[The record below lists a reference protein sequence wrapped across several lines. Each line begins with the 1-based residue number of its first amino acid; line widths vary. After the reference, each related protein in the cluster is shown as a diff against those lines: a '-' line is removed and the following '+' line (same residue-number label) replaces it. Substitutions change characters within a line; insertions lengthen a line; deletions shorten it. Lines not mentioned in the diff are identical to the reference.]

1 MIEIKNLNKNYKT
14 KKLIQDLSLTI
25 HKNQLTSLI
34 GPNGAGKS
42 TVLNMAGRLLPYDS
56 GQILIDGTD
65 IEDWDS
71 TELAKKMAIMK
82 QSNPLDLQISVREL
96 MAFGRFPHSKGR
108 LTQDDQQLI
117 DESLEYLNLTDL
129 QDKKITELSGGQL
142 QRAFIGM
149 VICQDTDYILL
160 DEPLNNLDINHSIG
174 IMNLLRR
181 LVDEKGKTIVVVMHD
196 INYASQFSDRIIA
209 MKDGMVF
216 ANDEANDVFQ
226 KNIVDDLFDIDVEI
240 IEYNLRKY
248 CIYYGNDRNNCDEC
262 LSDREDVKIFH
273 QATN

>member
-1 MIEIKNLNKNYKT
+1 MIEVKNLNKNFKS
-14 KKLIQDLSLTI
+14 KKIIQDLSLTI
-25 HKNQLTSLI
+25 QENQLISLI

-42 TVLNMAGRLLPYDS
+42 TLLNMIGRLCPYDS
-56 GQILIDGTD
+56 GQILIDG
-65 IEDWDS
+65 IEVEGWES
-71 TELAKKMAIMK
+71 TELAKKLSIMK
-82 QSNPLDLQISVREL
+82 QSNPLGLQISVREL

-108 LTQDDQQLI
+108 LTKQDQEII
-117 DESLEYLNLTDL
+117 DESLEYLSLSDL

-149 VICQDTDYILL
+149 VICQDTKYILL

-181 LVDEKGKTIVVVMHD
+181 LVDEKGKTVVVVMHD

-209 MKDGMVF
+209 MKDGKLF
-216 ANDEANDVFQ
+216 ANDDANDVFQ
-226 KNIVDDLFDIDVEI
+226 KDIVDDLFDIDVEI

-248 CIYYGNDRNNCDEC
+248 CIYYGNDCEEC
-262 LSDREDVKIFH
+262 LNNTEDVKTFH